1 MEEKFLE
8 SDGRAENSLRNY
20 FFHLHHHHAPMNKN
34 QQINFSIQFLI
45 LMLAGWAWWKRNV
58 QLMAKQK
65 IAFFFHCLLIPIPN
79 LLHAAFGEYLFD
91 EWKMMD
97 NFIDRSWNLCCR
109 WEKLVCTSVWSLLEK
124 FTTTSIPQWHWHIFL
139 RSFFALVTLPNG
151 KKLKGEWRRQKSIDQ
166 LTRNVWM
173 ASPILSFPF
182 FLSLSVWIED
192 DFSFVM

>member
-79 LLHAAFGEYLFD
+79 LLHAAFGEYLMNGRWWIILSIGLEICAVDGRNSSALPFEASSKNSQQRAFPSD
-91 EWKMMD
+91 
-97 NFIDRSWNLCCR
+97 IDTSFSAPSLLSWHCQMGRSWRANEEDKNR
-109 WEKLVCTSVWSLLEK
+109 
-124 FTTTSIPQWHWHIFL
+124 SI
-139 RSFFALVTLPNG
+139 N
-151 KKLKGEWRRQKSIDQ
+151 
-166 LTRNVWM
+166 
-173 ASPILSFPF
+173 
-182 FLSLSVWIED
+182 
-192 DFSFVM
+192 